1 MKVMKFGGSSVK
13 DAEKIKHVCRIACTA
28 AQTEQ
33 VTLVFSAMKGITDML
48 IEAAGLAEGG
58 DPSYRELVREIGA
71 RQTGAIGELFSPEAA
86 PRVAGAISDLL
97 AELTDILHGV
107 ELVKE
112 CSERTMDMVMGF
124 GERLNCLLIA
134 EYLSASG
141 TPAHFI
147 DARQIIITDATHGSA
162 TVDFEVTYPR
172 IRDYL
177 ARVEGIAVV
186 TGFIASTPGG
196 VTTTLGR
203 NGSDYTA
210 SLLGAALEA
219 SCVEIWTDVDGVLSA
234 DPRLVPSAFVLP
246 EISIQDA
253 MELSYFGAEVIH
265 PYTMIPAVDR
275 EIAIY
280 IKNTLRPEVPGTRIA
295 ADIKRTEAPI
305 TGIASIENVALI
317 NIEGGGMLGHPGV
330 ASRVFHTLAQARVNI
345 IMISQASSE
354 HSICMICREK
364 EAPRAMLALK
374 TELERELHYRM
385 IQNIELKEEL
395 EIIAVV
401 GENMRGTPGISGR
414 LFSALGSAGINV
426 LAIAQGSSERN
437 ISFVIERSE
446 RSAALNAVHK
456 AFLEKASPKGGAR

>member
-13 DAEKIKHVCRIACTA
+13 DAEKIRHVCSIVKTA
-28 AQTEQ
+28 HQKEPVA
-33 VTLVFSAMKGITDML
+33 LVFSAMKGITDML
-48 IEAAGLAEGG
+48 IEASSLAEKSDSG
-58 DPSYRELVREIGA
+58 YRLLVQEIA
-71 RQTGAIGELFSPEAA
+71 LRQTEAIWELFEESSRETITAEIMSL
-86 PRVAGAISDLL
+86 VE
-97 AELTDILHGV
+97 ELTDILHGV

-112 CSERTMDMVMGF
+112 CSERTMEMVMSF
-124 GERLNCLLIA
+124 GERINCRLIA
-134 EYLSASG
+134 AYLSASG
-141 TPAHFI
+141 SQASYI
-147 DARQIIITDATHGSA
+147 DARQMIVTDSSHGSA
-162 TVDFEVTYPR
+162 KVDFEVSYPR
-172 IRDYL
+172 IRERI
-177 ARVEGIAVV
+177 AETSGIPVV
-186 TGFIASTPGG
+186 TGFIAATPKGI
-196 VTTTLGR
+196 TTTLGR

-219 SCVEIWTDVDGVLSA
+219 SAVEIWTDVDGVLSA
-234 DPRLVPSAFVLP
+234 DPRLVQAAFVLP

-275 EIAIY
+275 DIAIY

-295 ADIKRTEAPI
+295 ADVSRSDAPI
-305 TGIASIENVALI
+305 TGIASIENAALI

-330 ASRVFHTLAQARVNI
+330 ASRVFHALAEAKVNI

-354 HSICMICREK
+354 HSICMVCRQK
-364 EAPRAMLALK
+364 EASRAILALK

-385 IQNIELKEEL
+385 IQSIELMQDL

-414 LFSALGSAGINV
+414 LFSSLGEAGINV

-437 ISFVIERSE
+437 ISFVINRSD
-446 RSAALNAVHK
+446 RTAALNVVHK
-456 AFLEKASPKGGAR
+456 AFLEGTHAGGRA